1 MQTGLSPQLL
11 ALATHW
17 AAVSIPHSL
26 WCRPVHR
33 WLQSGSLTAGLT
45 DGLLQAGVPHP
56 GRSPS
61 LGMSVAPTATTKK
74 SLFLTESL
82 SDLERRGSQACQPPG
97 SVTPFLLVTTSCSL
111 PAQQDAEIL
120 CMCMSLLPL
129 FSHFLTL
136 RHLSYLYHHTTAL
149 RIPNFSSSL
158 TLTAFPAL
166 PRPITCTPARPSH
179 HTSSTHMLG
188 LGAAGVEAA
197 EKGPCPWKCPAERQ
211 AQRHA
216 RCSSR
221 ASFIKQQKKR
231 WPSEVI

>member
-1 MQTGLSPQLL
+1 MQTGLLPQLL

-26 WCRPVHR
+26 WCRPMHR
-33 WLQSGSLTAGLT
+33 WLQSGSPTAGLT

-82 SDLERRGSQACQPPG
+82 SDLERQGSQACQPPG
-97 SVTPFLLVTTSCSL
+97 SVTPFLLVTTSRSL

-136 RHLSYLYHHTTAL
+136 WHLLLSYLYHHTTAF
-149 RIPNFSSSL
+149 RIPNFSFSL

-166 PRPITCTPARPSH
+166 PQPITCTPARPSH
-179 HTSSTHMLG
+179 HSSSAHMMG
-188 LGAAGVEAA
+188 LALLVWRLLRKDPARGNALQ
-197 EKGPCPWKCPAERQ
+197 KGRHRGMLD
-211 AQRHA
+211 AQRGLH
-216 RCSSR
+216 
-221 ASFIKQQKKR
+221 F
-231 WPSEVI
+231 